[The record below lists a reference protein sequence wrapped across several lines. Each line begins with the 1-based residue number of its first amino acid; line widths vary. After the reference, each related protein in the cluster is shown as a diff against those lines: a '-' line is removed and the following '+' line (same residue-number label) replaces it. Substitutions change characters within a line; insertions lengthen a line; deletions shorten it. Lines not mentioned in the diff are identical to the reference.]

1 MQHRMSHIHWLK
13 HMRRDCAVLWW
24 LKAAGTAL
32 FMVLFF
38 QAYFYLLRQ
47 PARAVF
53 IMPSTAIDQA
63 IAFSAPW
70 VLVYFSLWVYVS
82 LPSALQCNGRNLLW
96 HAMGFFV
103 LCLTGLLFYY
113 FFPTTLEQPTFD
125 WSAMPVGKVLQA
137 LDQAGNVFPSMH
149 VASALFACLWVRRE
163 LRRIQAPQWLHAA
176 NMLWCGAIVYSTLAI
191 KQHVVLDVVAG
202 LASGAAAGWASM
214 RLADYYQRQAIS
226 AEQATH
232 T

>member
-1 MQHRMSHIHWLK
+1 MNRMHWLQ
-13 HMRRDCAVLWW
+13 HMRRDFVVLWW
-24 LKAAGTAL
+24 LKATGTTVS
-32 FMVLFF
+32 MVLFF
-38 QAYFYLLRQ
+38 QAYFFLLHQ

-53 IMPSTAIDQA
+53 TMPSTAIDQA

-82 LPSALQCNGRNLLW
+82 LPGALQCNGRNLFW
-96 HAMGFFV
+96 HAMGFFA

-113 FFPTTLEQPTFD
+113 FFPTTLEQPTLD
-125 WSAMPVGKVLQA
+125 WSAMPVGKVLQTW
-137 LDQAGNVFPSMH
+137 DQAGNVFPSMH
-149 VASALFACLWVRRE
+149 VASALFACLWLRHE

-202 LASGAAAGWASM
+202 LALGAAAGWASM